1 MTKQYTI
8 PKKEERPM
16 KKTICIVL
24 VAALLL
30 SLIAMC
36 GTALF
41 A

>member
-1 MTKQYTI
+1 MTK
-8 PKKEERPM
+8 KKVNAL
-16 KKTICIVL
+16 KKTLCIIL

-30 SLIAMC
+30 SLVAMC

>member
-1 MTKQYTI
+1 MTSYLTQ
-8 PKKEERPM
+8 KEDEPM

-30 SLIAMC
+30 SLVAMC